1 MEVPIVKIGNSNG
14 LRLRKTILKKYNI
27 TSKVE
32 LILEEDHI
40 ILRPIHSLGEKW
52 EDEFKKMREVGD
64 DTLLIDDFFNKE
76 KRD

>member
-1 MEVPIVKIGNSNG
+1 MEVPIIKIGDSNG
-14 LRLRKTILKKYNI
+14 LRLSQTILKKYNI

-32 LILEEDHI
+32 LIQEEDQI
-40 ILRPIHSLGEKW
+40 ILRPIHSLREKW

-64 DTLLIDDFFNKE
+64 DTLLIHDFFNKE